1 MSCMG
6 AFRGLKV
13 TQDSIAVSESSMWK
27 PKILR
32 QRLVCLKRSCQYS
45 ERFLIEVN
53 CNVDTAIYKWKP
65 TRRTE
70 WKIIVRSLNKNK
82 CTVECK
88 SYCNL
93 GISR

>member
-1 MSCMG
+1 MG

-32 QRLVCLKRSCQYS
+32 QRLVCLRRSCQYS

-53 CNVDTAIYKWKP
+53 C
-65 TRRTE
+65 
-70 WKIIVRSLNKNK
+70 
-82 CTVECK
+82 
-88 SYCNL
+88 
-93 GISR
+93 

>member
-13 TQDSIAVSESSMWK
+13 TQDSTAVSESSMWK

-32 QRLVCLKRSCQYS
+32 QRLVCLRRSCQYS

-53 CNVDTAIYKWKP
+53 C
-65 TRRTE
+65 
-70 WKIIVRSLNKNK
+70 
-82 CTVECK
+82 
-88 SYCNL
+88 
-93 GISR
+93 